1 MGVLCFSWEVIQSN
15 NLNIKIG
22 RVLYLTYI
30 YIGSPFLNLHVYLI
44 IIYII

>member
-1 MGVLCFSWEVIQSN
+1 MGVLLFFMVEYYISD
-15 NLNIKIG
+15 L
-22 RVLYLTYI
+22 YI